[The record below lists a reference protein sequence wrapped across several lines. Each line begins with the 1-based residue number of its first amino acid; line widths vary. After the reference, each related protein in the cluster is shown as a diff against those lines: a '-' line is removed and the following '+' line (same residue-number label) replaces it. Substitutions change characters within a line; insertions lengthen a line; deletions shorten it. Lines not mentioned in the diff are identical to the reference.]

1 MSNRDGS
8 GERDAGR
15 NAGQLE
21 GPSAGLYDGSVK
33 RLIGLGVPKT
43 QGD

>member
-1 MSNRDGS
+1 MSDRDREE
-8 GERDAGR
+8 ERDAGR
-15 NAGQLE
+15 NVGQLE
-21 GPSAGLYDGSVK
+21 CPSAGLYDGSVE